1 MNENNIIA
9 AILAGGKSRRFG
21 VDKSTTKLGDKTLIE
36 HTISKIE
43 KKFSEI
49 LIISNNQEI
58 KVDKKNVFVLKD
70 CIQGQLGPLV
80 GVLSA
85 MKWVETNNKKY
96 DWIATFPCDTPFF
109 DISIIDEV
117 KRFSKK
123 NNKKLYFLK
132 TGEKRHN
139 VFGLWSIQLKDILE
153 EDINNNFRKV
163 EEWANKIGLETININ
178 NKKFDNFLNINTK
191 EDLEE
196 AKKNIDKIQNDIL

>member
-1 MNENNIIA
+1 MSENNIIA

-58 KVDKKNVFVLKD
+58 KIDKKNVFVLKD

-96 DWIATFPCDTPFF
+96 DWVATFPCDTPFF
-109 DISIIDEV
+109 DISMIDEV
-117 KRFSKK
+117 KKISKK

-132 TGEKRHN
+132 SGEKRHN
-139 VFGLWSIQLKDILE
+139 IFGLWSIQLKDILE
-153 EDINNNFRKV
+153 KDINNNFRKV
-163 EEWANKIGLETININ
+163 EEWADKIGLETININ
-178 NKKFDNFLNINTK
+178 HEKFDSFLNINTK

-196 AKKNIDKIQNDIL
+196 AKKNLDKI

>member
-1 MNENNIIA
+1 MSENNIIA

-43 KKFSEI
+43 KKFYEI

-96 DWIATFPCDTPFF
+96 DWVATFPCDTPFF
-109 DISIIDEV
+109 DISMIDEV
-117 KRFSKK
+117 KKISKK

-132 TGEKRHN
+132 SGEKRHN
-139 VFGLWSIQLKDILE
+139 IFGLWSIQLKDILE
-153 EDINNNFRKV
+153 KDINNNFRKV
-163 EEWANKIGLETININ
+163 EEWADKIGLETININ
-178 NKKFDNFLNINTK
+178 HEKFDSFLNINTK

-196 AKKNIDKIQNDIL
+196 AKKNLDKI

>member
-1 MNENNIIA
+1 MSENNIIA

-109 DISIIDEV
+109 DISMIDEV
-117 KRFSKK
+117 KRISKK

-132 TGEKRHN
+132 SGEKRHN
-139 VFGLWSIQLKDILE
+139 IFGLWSIQLKDILE
-153 EDINNNFRKV
+153 KDINNNFRKV
-163 EEWANKIGLETININ
+163 EEWADKIGLETININ
-178 NKKFDNFLNINTK
+178 HEKFDSFLNINTK

-196 AKKNIDKIQNDIL
+196 AKKNLDKI

>member
-1 MNENNIIA
+1 MSENNIIA

-96 DWIATFPCDTPFF
+96 DWVATFPCDTPFF
-109 DISIIDEV
+109 DISMIDEV
-117 KRFSKK
+117 KKISKK

-132 TGEKRHN
+132 SGEKRHN
-139 VFGLWSIQLKDILE
+139 IFGLWSIQLKDILE
-153 EDINNNFRKV
+153 KDINNNFRKV
-163 EEWANKIGLETININ
+163 EEWADKIGLETININ
-178 NKKFDNFLNINTK
+178 HEKFDSFLNINTK

-196 AKKNIDKIQNDIL
+196 AKKNLDKI